1 MTSAMTSAMTSG
13 MDTRMDPDRLA
24 SLEEERRFLLRSLAD
39 LEREHH
45 AGDVDA
51 DDYREL
57 RDGYTSRAAA
67 ILRAIESGR
76 AALHPKPLV
85 DWRRRIVGA
94 VAVVALIGV
103 VWWALSA
110 SSAQR
115 LPGQQISGLDPRD
128 QSQVLLS
135 QARSLQATDP
145 TTAAE
150 LYAQV
155 LERDPDHAEALTY
168 RGWTLALSVIGTEDA
183 DAAQETLDE
192 AVQSLIAAIEVDR
205 TYPDPYCFLGI
216 VQYRFFDDPETAL
229 PFIEGCLSAG
239 PPADVRSLVEGLRE
253 QVVAEVGEPAE

>member
-1 MTSAMTSAMTSG
+1 MPAGTL
-13 MDTRMDPDRLA
+13 MDPDRLA
-24 SLEEERRFLLRSLAD
+24 ALEEERRFLLRSLAD
-39 LEREHH
+39 LERERD
-45 AGDVDA
+45 AGDVDD

-57 RDGYTSRAAA
+57 RDGYTARAAS

-76 AALHPKPLV
+76 AALAPQSPV

-94 VAVVALIGV
+94 VVVVALIGV

-115 LPGQQISGLDPRD
+115 LPGQQISGFDPRD
-128 QSQVLLS
+128 RTAVLLS
-135 QARSLQATDP
+135 QARSLQASDP
-145 TTAAE
+145 ATAAD
-150 LYAQV
+150 LYEQV
-155 LERDPDHAEALTY
+155 LDDDPDHAEALAY

-183 DAAQETLDE
+183 DAAQATLDE
-192 AVQSLIAAIEVDR
+192 AVQSLVAAIEVDR

-216 VQYRFFDDPETAL
+216 VQYRFFGDAETAL

-253 QVVAEVGEPAE
+253 QVVAEVADAGE